1 MKSNEIKIS
10 QDTILADFENEFP
23 EFPRL
28 IKAVCKVEH
37 KPLEEVSDSGK
48 KIIVQTIEYYGD
60 LYSHIKKLEK
70 EAKEKLKENMKL
82 RYLKGEI

>member
-1 MKSNEIKIS
+1 MKSIEI
-10 QDTILADFENEFP
+10 TMLTEFENEFP

-28 IKAVCKVEH
+28 VKKVCKVEN

-48 KIIVQTIEYYGD
+48 KIIEQTIEYYGD
-60 LYSHIKKLEK
+60 LYSHIKKFKKSEN
-70 EAKEKLKENMKL
+70 EKLKKSMKS